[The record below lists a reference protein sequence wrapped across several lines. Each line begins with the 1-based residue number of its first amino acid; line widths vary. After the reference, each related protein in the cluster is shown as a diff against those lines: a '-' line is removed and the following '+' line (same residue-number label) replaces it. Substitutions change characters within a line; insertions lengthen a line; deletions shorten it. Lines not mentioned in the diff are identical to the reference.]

1 MSPLEIARLALR
13 NLARNRRRTALS
25 LAVVAAGTAALVV
38 TAGFVRFSFDG
49 LREAMIHGGLG
60 HLEIADAAAAAA
72 RGAALD
78 RPASPALAD
87 WREVR
92 RALEA
97 LPHVTAV
104 GANLH
109 LMGLAQSAD
118 GRSVSF
124 VGVGAE
130 PDRERRMGFEV
141 RLREGSDLPAA
152 APAPGAD
159 VALLAR
165 GLAESLGVRAGEVV
179 TLVATTP
186 EGTLNAL
193 DVTVAGVVTTGVAE
207 LDTRF
212 LKLPLASAQR
222 LAQTDSVSNLLV
234 GLDDTRATGAALAAA
249 RAALAGRAAPLAVT
263 PWSERA
269 PFYGQVRD
277 LYLGIFVF
285 LGTIV
290 VVLVVLAASN
300 TLVMSIMERVREIG
314 TLRAIGTGRGQI
326 AALLVAEAAW
336 LGALGA
342 LAGAALGLGA
352 VLGLNA
358 AGLRMPPPPGA
369 VDPIDLRLALVPEA
383 FAGGALRM
391 ILVLV
396 LAGLLPA
403 ARAARLAIVDALGH
417 V

>member
-383 FAGGALRM
+383 FAGGALLM

-396 LAGLLPA
+396 LAALLPA
-403 ARAARLAIVDALGH
+403 ARAARMAIVDALGH

>member
-383 FAGGALRM
+383 FAGGALLM

-396 LAGLLPA
+396 LAALLPA